1 MKENDVGRFIKNLQR
16 VMKERGIDV
25 SKLSEMTD
33 IPVASLE
40 RILGEISDPNQAAME
55 RIADRLGIL
64 LQELAGAEPIES
76 GPDGE
81 ETVEAFPVTP
91 SEKSIIEAYRKL
103 PEDHWLRK
111 AIEENLLDKS
121 E

>member
-1 MKENDVGRFIKNLQR
+1 MKENDVERFIKNLQR

-25 SKLSEMTD
+25 GKLSEITD
-33 IPVASLE
+33 IPVASLQ
-40 RILGEISDPNQAAME
+40 RILGEISYPNQAAME
-55 RIADRLGIL
+55 RISDRLGIL
-64 LQELAGAEPIES
+64 LQELIGEEPIES
-76 GPDGE
+76 EPDGE
-81 ETVEAFPVTP
+81 EAIESIPVTP